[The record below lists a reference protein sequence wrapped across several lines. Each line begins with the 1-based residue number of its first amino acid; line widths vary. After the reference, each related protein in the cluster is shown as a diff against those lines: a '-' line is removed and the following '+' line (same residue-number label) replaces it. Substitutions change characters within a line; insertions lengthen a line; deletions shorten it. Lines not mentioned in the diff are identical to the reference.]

1 MTAKTIL
8 ITIWNTIIMSILL
21 PCSAN
26 SISRLPKSLS
36 LISLM
41 QKSLNP
47 ELFCCFLDLTGVSSS
62 DKLTVKNI
70 WYIKLNRYLG
80 LAYKKYILTVIFL
93 KQSYT

>member
-1 MTAKTIL
+1 M
-8 ITIWNTIIMSILL
+8 LL

-47 ELFCCFLDLTGVSSS
+47 ELFSCFLDLTGVSSS
-62 DKLTVKNI
+62 DKLAVKI
-70 WYIKLNRYLG
+70 YR
-80 LAYKKYILTVIFL
+80 IFN
-93 KQSYT
+93 